1 MGDSGFSR
9 YFDVFTARPGSK
21 KADQHGRFSI
31 PGEQTLELPKGR
43 VRIYF
48 DTAMGDTSDD
58 SGFSPP
64 EDLSVSVV
72 DEQTGEEVPIRHK
85 LSFGVSSNETSSFT
99 RTYVGRMELPHAG
112 PYKVSA
118 SQPGGGYPE
127 PHLSL
132 G

>member
-1 MGDSGFSR
+1 MSDSAFSR
-9 YFDVFTARPGSK
+9 YFDVFTARSGSK

-31 PGEQTLELPKGR
+31 PGEQMLELPKGR

-48 DTAMGDTSDD
+48 DTATGSPGDE

-64 EDLSVSVV
+64 SDLSVKVV
-72 DEQTGEEVPIRHK
+72 DEQTGEDVPIRHK
-85 LSFGVSSNETSSFT
+85 LSFGVSSHETRKFT
-99 RTYVGRMELPHAG
+99 RTYIGRMDVPHAG
-112 PYKVSA
+112 AYKVSA
-118 SQPGGGYPE
+118 TQPSGGYPE

>member
-1 MGDSGFSR
+1 VSDSAFRR

-21 KADQHGRFSI
+21 NADRHGRFSI

-48 DTAMGDTSDD
+48 DTATGSPGDE

-64 EDLSVSVV
+64 GDLAVAVI

-85 LSFGVSSNETSSFT
+85 LSVGVSSHETSKFT
-99 RTYVGRMELPHAG
+99 RTYIGRMEVPHAG
-112 PYKVSA
+112 AYKVSA
-118 SQPGGGYPE
+118 TQPSGGYPE